1 MMTNFPTIIL
11 AFAGGKDRKV
21 IRTTREA
28 ARLLLNEWPTD
39 DGEEFFTAVR
49 TCLEVLTG
57 NTEPEN
63 LHEAIVRAA
72 YEAGIAAITTDHRLG
87 ILRIYP
93 VTEDRRA
100 CAPCNPAPVE
110 PLPLLP
116 SGRRPRQRKWLG
128 RSKRHRSEMHRDV
141 SNEGETA
148 HVSLRDNRNE
158 KAKIL

>member
-11 AFAGGKDRKV
+11 AFAGGKVRKV
-21 IRTTREA
+21 IRTAREA
-28 ARLLLNEWPTD
+28 APLLLNEWPTD

-49 TCLEVLTG
+49 ICLEVLTG

-93 VTEDRRA
+93 VAEVHRA
-100 CAPCNPAPVE
+100 CAPRNPAPVE
-110 PLPLLP
+110 PLSLLL
-116 SGRRPRQRKWLG
+116 SGRRRRQRKWLG

-158 KAKIL
+158 KGKIL